1 MTGPRNEP
9 NLDRRTVLKMTGSA
23 TSASALGLL
32 ASSPATAVPDVA
44 DPGERVGAR
53 RFVETKLTHTCGPSY
68 RVGTGDG
75 LPSYV
80 YDQAEG
86 RVLVTR
92 ADRLPTF
99 RGNGL
104 LVRGTDF
111 RGRGEPLY
119 DDAPEGQVT
128 MDTDYRR
135 VETYHLDVEDAY
147 DYPDVRV
154 HPKGR
159 EDIEVVVDGES
170 TIVAAGEER
179 SVLLDEREVEVRQ
192 RSQEVTEVEVPDYA
206 PPERFEQGDTKE
218 VNTRGSVETQ
228 TVQPKLTVRNAGR
241 VDVFDATEVGL

>member
-9 NLDRRTVLKMTGSA
+9 DIDRRTVLKMTGSA
-23 TSASALGLL
+23 TTASALGLM

-53 RFVETKLTHTCGPSY
+53 QFVETKLTHTCGPAY
-68 RVGTGDG
+68 RIGTADG
-75 LPSYV
+75 LPSYL
-80 YDQAEG
+80 YDRTEG

-92 ADRLPTF
+92 SDRLPAF

-111 RGRGEPLY
+111 HGQGEPLY
-119 DDAPEGQVT
+119 DDAPARQVT

-159 EDIEVVVDGES
+159 EDVEVVADGES
-170 TIVAAGEER
+170 TIVPAGEKR
-179 SVLLDEREVEVRQ
+179 SVRLDEREVEVRQ
-192 RSQEVTEVEVPDYA
+192 RSQEFTEVEVPDYA
-206 PPERFEQGDTKE
+206 PPERFEKGETKE
-218 VNTRGSVETQ
+218 VRTRGSVETQ
-228 TVQPKLTVRNAGR
+228 TIQPKLTVRNAGR
-241 VDVFDATEVGL
+241 VDVFDATEVDL